1 MIEDALS
8 TDNSARYIQ
17 TLLKI
22 KVNEDKFEY
31 IFAALDKIGVEC
43 KFLLSKL
50 LLLSN
55 FHNKPDR

>member
-22 KVNEDKFEY
+22 KVNEVRFEY
-31 IFAALDKIGVEC
+31 IFAALDTIGVEC
-43 KFLLSKL
+43 KFLLSKI
-50 LLLSN
+50 N
-55 FHNKPDR
+55 QVWGWK